1 MGYGRAIFAGERSEG
16 SAPWATAVRSLTGCR
31 RRGWGRRLPPG
42 MHSGRAAGGRF
53 FAGSAAF
60 RTTDEAHNDSPACRA
75 TASPGKS
82 HRVAFSGPRADE
94 FCGRRLPDH

>member
-16 SAPWATAVRSLTGCR
+16 FAPWATAVRSLTGCR

-75 TASPGKS
+75 TASPGKP